1 MSSFIISQLLSN
13 LPTLLVLLLGGAMAI
28 VFMQRAQ
35 TAAWLTLGGVGLM
48 LLTIVIGIGI
58 SVTSMQMQMH
68 GESRELWMTVTR
80 GSSLLLGLMRAVSL
94 AIILAAVFVGREP
107 APGSQFPNNL
117 K

>member
-1 MSSFIISQLLSN
+1 
-13 LPTLLVLLLGGAMAI
+13 
-28 VFMQRAQ
+28 
-35 TAAWLTLGGVGLM
+35 M

-94 AIILAAVFVGREP
+94 AIITRRGVFVGREP
-107 APGSQFPNNL
+107 APGVAVSEQSQVADRLLVGDTRL
-117 K
+117 KPDSTSP